1 MELNKESLAKAK
13 EMETPEEILAFAKEN
28 GMEMTDESAKAYFE
42 IIHPK
47 AGELADA
54 ELDKVSGGKFDEMGG
69 MGSIPGLTC
78 PHCGKFIPKTIT
90 ELLTQG
96 HLRCPYCLSVLNLD
110 PEKA

>member
-13 EMETPEEILAFAKEN
+13 EMKTPEEILAFAKEN

-54 ELDKVSGGKFDEMGG
+54 ELDNVSGGA
-69 MGSIPGLTC
+69 SSQVPGRTC

>member
-1 MELNKESLAKAK
+1 MKKVEKDKTA
-13 EMETPEEILAFAKEN
+13 ILSE
-28 GMEMTDESAKAYFE
+28 D
-42 IIHPK
+42 
-47 AGELADA
+47 
-54 ELDKVSGGKFDEMGG
+54 ELDKVSGGKFDERGG
-69 MGSIPGLTC
+69 VGSTPGLKC